1 MIESFKITSWDYKI
15 RAKNLK
21 CASSSTCSTIVI
33 VRLGKHLLAF
43 LTNLNIVNK
52 T

>member
-1 MIESFKITSWDYKI
+1 MIESFKITSWDYKNQG
-15 RAKNLK
+15 KKLK

-43 LTNLNIVNK
+43 LTYLNIVK